1 MQESTYTTPRGGLTH
16 DAKIE
21 LLDSRFAG
29 LEEPE
34 PEPSLGRVTD
44 DAHEFLGAR
53 HVHEVRRLVAR
64 LREDRPHPCL
74 LYEPTRG

>member
-1 MQESTYTTPRGGLTH
+1 MYESTYTTPRGGLTH

-29 LEEPE
+29 LKEPE

-44 DAHEFLGAR
+44 DALSRSGQR
-53 HVHEVRRLVAR
+53 GDVRSSDLSKGELVQLAWSPPASSRLF
-64 LREDRPHPCL
+64 
-74 LYEPTRG
+74 